1 MGHADTGLERLSLS
15 PDAIKIEPGSEEQMM
30 GWGLI
35 MTVTANMTMMAGLV
49 VCFSLPLTP
58 EY

>member
-1 MGHADTGLERLSLS
+1 MGHADTTLTRDLSL
-15 PDAIKIEPGSEEQMM
+15 AIKIEPGSEEQMM